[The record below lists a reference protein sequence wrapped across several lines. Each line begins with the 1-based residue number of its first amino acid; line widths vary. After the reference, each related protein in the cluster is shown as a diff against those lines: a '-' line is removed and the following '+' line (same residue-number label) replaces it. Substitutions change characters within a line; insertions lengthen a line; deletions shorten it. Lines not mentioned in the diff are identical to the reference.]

1 MKPSPLLGRPFT
13 LAPHLPK
20 NAQILTR
27 ERSVVGGW
35 TLWRY
40 LTRAVI
46 VARLDTLNAIL
57 RAKDT
62 HAEEAKRPNKRVS
75 ARGTEPK
82 AAGWQSTAPLP
93 PTKRIQAAGGHIVGS
108 SGIGAIG
115 LEERE
120 KELIRM
126 KIERLDAAKTIV
138 EREHALHGGGGGG
151 SSGGSGSGR

>member
-1 MKPSPLLGRPFT
+1 MKASPLLGRPFT
-13 LAPHLPK
+13 PAPDLPK
-20 NAQILTR
+20 NAQVLTR

-40 LTRAVI
+40 LTRAVV
-46 VARLDTLNAIL
+46 VARLDTLNASL

-62 HAEEAKRPNKRVS
+62 HAEEAKPPVKRVS
-75 ARGTEPK
+75 ARGAEPE
-82 AAGWQSTAPLP
+82 
-93 PTKRIQAAGGHIVGS
+93 AAGGHIVGS

-115 LEERE
+115 MEERE